1 MSAISLKKI
10 YSGKVRDLYEIDDK
24 RILMVASDRLSAFDV
39 ILDDP
44 IPGKGEILTQIS
56 NFWFRKLAH
65 IMPNH
70 FTGDTVY
77 DVLPE
82 SEAMALEKRAVV
94 VKKLT
99 PVKVEAIVRGYLAGS
114 GWKDYRKTGAVCG
127 IKLPEGLQE
136 SQQLPEAVFTPST
149 KAAVGDHDENIS
161 FEECERII
169 CKELAA
175 EVRAKA
181 IRLYTE
187 AAEYAKS
194 RGIIICDTK
203 FEFGVDENGTLTLMD
218 EVLTPDSSRFWP
230 AGQYQVGTNPPSFD
244 KQFVRDWLERS
255 GWNKQAPAPKVPADV
270 IQKTIDKYREA
281 LHLLTQD

>member
-82 SEAMALEKRAVV
+82 SEVATLEKCAVV

-169 CKELAA
+169 GKELAA

-230 AGQYQVGTNPPSFD
+230 ASQYQVGTNPPSFD
-244 KQFVRDWLERS
+244 KQFVRDWLEQS

>member
-1 MSAISLKKI
+1 MSVISLKKI

-65 IMPNH
+65 IMSNH

-82 SEAMALEKRAVV
+82 SEAATLEKRAVV

-127 IKLPEGLQE
+127 IELPEGLQE

-169 CKELAA
+169 GKELAA

-244 KQFVRDWLERS
+244 KQFVRDWLEQS

-281 LHLLTQD
+281 LYLLTQD

>member
-82 SEAMALEKRAVV
+82 SEAAALEKRAVV

-169 CKELAA
+169 GKGLAA

-181 IRLYTE
+181 IWLYTE

-194 RGIIICDTK
+194 CGIIICDTK

-244 KQFVRDWLERS
+244 KQFVRDWLEQS
-255 GWNKQAPAPKVPADV
+255 GWNKQAPAPKVPVDV

>member
-82 SEAMALEKRAVV
+82 SEAATLEKCAVV

-169 CKELAA
+169 GKELAA
-175 EVRAKA
+175 KVRAKA

-244 KQFVRDWLERS
+244 KQFVRDWLEQS

>member
-1 MSAISLKKI
+1 MSDISLKKI
-10 YSGKVRDLYEIDDK
+10 YSGKVRDLYEIDEQ
-24 RILMVASDRLSAFDV
+24 RMLMVASDRLSAFDV

-56 NFWFRKLAH
+56 NFWFQKLAH

-70 FTGDTVY
+70 FTGNTVY

-82 SEAMALEKRAVV
+82 DQARALEKRAVV
-94 VKKLT
+94 AKKLE

-114 GWKDYRKTGAVCG
+114 GWKDYQQSGSVCG
-127 IKLPEGLQE
+127 IALPAGMREA
-136 SQQLPEAVFTPST
+136 QQLPEVIFTPST

-161 FEECERII
+161 FAECEQIVGN
-169 CKELAA
+169 ELAA

-181 IRLYTE
+181 IELYTE
-187 AAEYAKS
+187 AAAYAKT

-203 FEFGVDENGTLTLMD
+203 FEFGLDEEGILTLMD

-230 AGQYQVGTNPPSFD
+230 ADQYQVGTNPPSFD
-244 KQFVRDWLERS
+244 KQFVRDWLEQS
-255 GWNKQAPAPKVPADV
+255 GWNKQAPAPKVPAEV
-270 IQKTIDKYREA
+270 IEKTVAKYREA
-281 LHLLTQD
+281 LSLLTAG

>member
-82 SEAMALEKRAVV
+82 SEAATLEKRAVV

-136 SQQLPEAVFTPST
+136 SQQFPEAVFTPST

-169 CKELAA
+169 GKELAA

-194 RGIIICDTK
+194 CGIIICDTK

-244 KQFVRDWLERS
+244 KQFVRDWLEQS

-281 LHLLTQD
+281 LNLLTQD

>member
-65 IMPNH
+65 IMLNH

-82 SEAMALEKRAVV
+82 SEAAALEKRAVV

-161 FEECERII
+161 FEECKRII
-169 CKELAA
+169 GKELAA

>member
-1 MSAISLKKI
+1 MADISLKKI

-56 NFWFRKLAH
+56 NFWFNKLSH

-77 DVLPE
+77 NVLPE
-82 SEAMALEKRAVV
+82 AQARILEKRAVV
-94 VKKLT
+94 ARKLT

-114 GWKDYRKTGAVCG
+114 GWKDYQKSGSVCG
-127 IKLPEGLQE
+127 IPLAKGMQE
-136 SQQLPEAVFTPST
+136 AQQLPEVIFTPST
-149 KAAVGDHDENIS
+149 KAAVGYHDENIS
-161 FEECERII
+161 FAECENII
-169 CKELAA
+169 GKELAA
-175 EVRAKA
+175 EVRDKA

-187 AAEYAKS
+187 AAAYAQT
-194 RGIIICDTK
+194 RDIIICDTK
-203 FEFGVDENGTLTLMD
+203 FEFGLDENGTLTLMD

-230 AGQYQVGTNPPSFD
+230 ADQYQIGTNPPSFD
-244 KQFVRDWLERS
+244 KQFIRDWLEQS
-255 GWNKQAPAPKVPADV
+255 GWNKQAPAPRVPAEI
-270 IQKTIDKYREA
+270 IQKTVEKYQEA
-281 LHLLTQD
+281 LKLLTHD

>member
-10 YSGKVRDLYEIDDK
+10 YSGKVRDLYEIDNK

-82 SEAMALEKRAVV
+82 SEAAALEKRAVV

-169 CKELAA
+169 GKELAA
-175 EVRAKA
+175 EVRTKA

-230 AGQYQVGTNPPSFD
+230 AGQYQVGINPPSFD
-244 KQFVRDWLERS
+244 KQFVRDWLEQS